1 MSTLESLLFEGIFRC
16 VPNSNCVM
24 HKNSPGQ
31 LTTISHLFHL
41 CTAVGAVVLVVSD
54 LAANH
59 NAKDDGDHS
68 ENDKNN
74 EETDP
79 SFFARSPS

>member
-1 MSTLESLLFEGIFRC
+1 
-16 VPNSNCVM
+16 M

-41 CTAVGAVVLVVSD
+41 CTAVLLVVSD

-68 ENDKNN
+68 ENDNNN

-79 SFFARSPS
+79 SFFTRSPS